1 MFMEGKKLK
10 DVSEVK
16 QTQEGVKIDI
26 VEDVDPSKVEQI
38 VENCKAGRCECMSDE
53 MKAKVSFMNF
63 KKENG
68 KLSIEIKGNV
78 TKDDIKASMEKSKVI
93 VK

>member
-53 MKAKVSFMNF
+53 MKAKVSFMDF

-68 KLSIEIKGNV
+68 KLSIEIKGDL
-78 TKDDIKASMEKSKVI
+78 TEEDIKASMEKSKVI